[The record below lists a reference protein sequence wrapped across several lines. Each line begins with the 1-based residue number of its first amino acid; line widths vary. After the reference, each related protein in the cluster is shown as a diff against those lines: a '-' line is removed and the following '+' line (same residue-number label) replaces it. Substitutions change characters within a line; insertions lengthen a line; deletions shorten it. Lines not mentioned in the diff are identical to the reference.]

1 MEKPASLRAE
11 IERALPEIAANPEK
25 LAMFVTDGRVQAYK
39 STLSHETAYT
49 LSVLIENYSGGQD
62 EVRAVIINWLQKH
75 QADILHP
82 GANADGRYTFEADI
96 LRHDAA
102 DLLIQLQLTEL
113 TRAIPGSDGRIIID
127 HPKNADHS
135 DLQRVLGHKVP

>member
-25 LAMFVTDGRVQAYK
+25 LVMFVTDGRVQAYK
-39 STLSHETAYT
+39 NTLSHESAYT
-49 LSVLIENYSGGQD
+49 LTLVIENYSGGQD
-62 EVRAVIINWLQKH
+62 EINAVIINWLQKH
-75 QADILHP
+75 QADILNP
-82 GANADGRYTFEADI
+82 GGNTDGRYTFEADI

-102 DLLIQLQLTEL
+102 DLLIQLQLTER
-113 TRAIPGSDGRIIID
+113 TRVIPDDKGRIVID

-135 DLQRVLGHKVP
+135 DLQRVLGQKVP

>member
-1 MEKPASLRAE
+1 M
-11 IERALPEIAANPEK
+11 
-25 LAMFVTDGRVQAYK
+25 
-39 STLSHETAYT
+39 
-49 LSVLIENYSGGQD
+49 
-62 EVRAVIINWLQKH
+62 RAVIINWLQKH

-102 DLLIQLQLTEL
+102 DLLIQLQLTER